1 MRLFDE
7 ENSHK
12 ESMRDAIYCS
22 QINYSTL
29 AVNQFSIANNEIT
42 VCQRLL
48 YQFVAFKETLGLR
61 D

>member
-12 ESMRDAIYCS
+12 ESMRDARYCS

-42 VCQRLL
+42 VCQR
-48 YQFVAFKETLGLR
+48 GL
-61 D
+61 